1 MKAELD
7 RQVEERRRQKE
18 MEKLENERRLK
29 KEEEEIKNYYKH
41 LESRDKRTS
50 ANESNL
56 QASNMKLASQ
66 PYQTYPVEL
75 QN

>member
-18 MEKLENERRLK
+18 LEKLENERRIR

-50 ANESNL
+50 
-56 QASNMKLASQ
+56 
-66 PYQTYPVEL
+66 PD
-75 QN
+75 